1 VARFHELCTPQMA
14 PGVPCGRGGWRLLT
28 VMSRVIV
35 AQSPSIMPLRAS
47 LACHVPAAG
56 VATSAYQKYGG
67 PSWRSRELAATLP
80 SGATSDSS
88 AVIGFA
94 AVKMTR
100 SGMPCHGATG
110 VGRTAIPAASSQAL
124 DGVSAS
130 AAETGTIKDAPE
142 ISDDAVT
149 AATSRRAESKLVP
162 LPLMSAAD
170 E

>member
-1 VARFHELCTPQMA
+1 
-14 PGVPCGRGGWRLLT
+14 
-28 VMSRVIV
+28 
-35 AQSPSIMPLRAS
+35 
-47 LACHVPAAG
+47 
-56 VATSAYQKYGG
+56 
-67 PSWRSRELAATLP
+67 
-80 SGATSDSS
+80 
-88 AVIGFA
+88 
-94 AVKMTR
+94 
-100 SGMPCHGATG
+100 MPCHGATG

-170 E
+170 Q